1 MVAVPEGLEQHVEQ
15 IRAYRA
21 ELRESVAAVREA
33 LDSAANDGGAA
44 RQRVHTALVE
54 LARDF
59 AEHVDLT
66 ERPDGLFDG
75 VRAVPRL
82 ARTLEKLVAEHPGLV
97 TDLQD
102 FITLVERGDHVAE
115 VPAFRDEV
123 AGLLERLVQH
133 RRRGDDLLYEAYAV
147 DIGGQD

>member
-33 LDSAANDGGAA
+33 LAAAARDGAA
-44 RQRVHTALVE
+44 SRRRGRTALVE

-66 ERPDGLFDG
+66 ERPDGIFQG
-75 VRAVPRL
+75 VRDVPRL
-82 ARTLEKLVAEHPGLV
+82 SSMVDQLTAEHPRL
-97 TDLQD
+97 TADISD
-102 FITLVERGDHVAE
+102 FITLLADNETVAD
-115 VPAFRDEV
+115 VPAFRTEV
-123 AGLLERLVQH
+123 GGLLDRLVQH
-133 RRRGDDLLYEAYAV
+133 RRRGSDLIYEAFAV